1 MRAGQFNRRKP
12 KNLVGGGDRPANE
25 FNVDFKEQRHLPASQ
40 YSGKKAKQR
49 KLMAEMMI
57 TASAMYSA
65 GSQSA
70 KLGNGTA
77 SQGRAGG
84 AGRADSSAKGRTGTA
99 GGRSR
104 SGGSRAAISR
114 SQAGR
119 MMLAR
124 EHSLERK
131 QRRDE
136 RRERRKRIYQKAVSL
151 LFGVILLLNS
161 YAATVES
168 RETKPNVVPEALADA
183 VELAE
188 MTPAVDWSWNMD
200 VDPPTAEADVEGI
213 GILPATVTYHDAPA
227 QCTTPGTRTY
237 TARAEHEEQVYTDTR
252 SVPLP
257 PVGHSFG
264 DAQMTT
270 GSEGHTIIYATCER
284 CHKTYEISFQ
294 AEME

>member
-70 KLGNGTA
+70 RLQNNSN
-77 SQGRAGG
+77 SQSTGGG
-84 AGRADSSAKGRTGTA
+84 AGGSSRRKG
-99 GGRSR
+99 GGASSGSR
-104 SGGSRAAISR
+104 NGRSRAAISR
-114 SQAGR
+114 SRTGR

-124 EHSLERK
+124 EHSLERQEK
-131 QRRDE
+131 RDE
-136 RRERRKRIYQKAVSL
+136 RRERKKRIYQKAFAL

-183 VELAE
+183 VEQAE
-188 MTPAVDWSWNMD
+188 MTPAVDWTWNMD
-200 VDPPTAEADVEGI
+200 VDPPTAEANVEGI
-213 GILPATVTYHDAPA
+213 GILPATVTYDDAPA

-264 DAQMTT
+264 DAQTT
-270 GSEGHTIIYATCER
+270 TDSEGNTIIYATCES
-284 CHKTYEISFQ
+284 CHKTYQISFQ

>member
-1 MRAGQFNRRKP
+1 MLYGVF
-12 KNLVGGGDRPANE
+12 LV
-25 FNVDFKEQRHLPASQ
+25 
-40 YSGKKAKQR
+40 
-49 KLMAEMMI
+49 
-57 TASAMYSA
+57 
-65 GSQSA
+65 
-70 KLGNGTA
+70 LGC
-77 SQGRAGG
+77 
-84 AGRADSSAKGRTGTA
+84 
-99 GGRSR
+99 
-104 SGGSRAAISR
+104 
-114 SQAGR
+114 
-119 MMLAR
+119 
-124 EHSLERK
+124 
-131 QRRDE
+131 
-136 RRERRKRIYQKAVSL
+136 
-151 LFGVILLLNS
+151 
-161 YAATVES
+161 YAAVAE
-168 RETKPNVVPEALADA
+168 PPEAAQDLAAPGDA
-183 VELAE
+183 SEQVE

-270 GSEGHTIIYATCER
+270 GSEGHTIIYATCEK